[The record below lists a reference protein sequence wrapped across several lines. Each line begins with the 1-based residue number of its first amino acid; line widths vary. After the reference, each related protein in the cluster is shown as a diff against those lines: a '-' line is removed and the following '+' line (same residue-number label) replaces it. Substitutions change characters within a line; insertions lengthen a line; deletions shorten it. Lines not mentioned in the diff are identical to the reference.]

1 MKFLERVADN
11 QNTASLSH
19 QFRQKRFR
27 LFLSKLQSLPKP
39 ISILDIGGTLAF
51 WEHMGFSEEGVTITL
66 LNLQPQNVDKPGFIS
81 VTGDATQLPYADQS
95 FDMVFSNS
103 VIEHLYTKEQ
113 QQRMASEVQRVGK
126 HYFIQT
132 PNYWFPI
139 EPHWVFP
146 FFQYLPFRCRVFL
159 TQHFSLGHIAKQSS
173 LADAERQVK
182 EIRLLRK
189 REFQSLFPS
198 ALIYTERFLLM
209 GKSFVAMDCS
219 R

>member
-1 MKFLERVADN
+1 MKFIERVADN
-11 QNTASLSH
+11 QNKASLSH
-19 QFRQKRFR
+19 QFRQKRFG
-27 LFLSKLQSLPKP
+27 LFLSKISLLPRP

-51 WEHMGFSEEGVTITL
+51 WENMGFSEEGVTITL
-66 LNLQPQNVDKPGFIS
+66 LNLAEQEITKPGFVS
-81 VTGDATQLPYADQS
+81 VAGDATQLPYPDQS

-113 QQRMASEVQRVGK
+113 QQKMASEVQRVGK

-146 FFQYLPFRCRVFL
+146 FFQYFPFRVRVFL
-159 TQHFSLGHIAKQSS
+159 TQYFSLGHIPRQP
-173 LADAERQVK
+173 LYADAERQVK
-182 EIRLLRK
+182 EIRLLSK

-198 ALIYTERFLLM
+198 AVIYAEPFLWM
-209 GKSFVAMDCS
+209 EKSFVAMG
-219 R
+219 

>member
-19 QFRQKRFR
+19 QFRQKRFQ
-27 LFLSKLQSLPKP
+27 LFLSIIQSLPKP

-51 WEHMGFSEEGVTITL
+51 WENMGFSEEGVTITL
-66 LNLQPQNVDKPGFIS
+66 LNLHQQTVDKPGFIS
-81 VTGDATQLPYADQS
+81 VAGDATQLPYADQS

-146 FFQYLPFRCRVFL
+146 FFQYLPFRVRVFL
-159 TQHFSLGHIAKQSS
+159 TQHFSLGHIAQQP
-173 LADAERQVK
+173 LYADAVRQVK
-182 EIRLLRK
+182 EIRLLSK

-198 ALIYTERFLLM
+198 AAIYAEPFLWM
-209 GKSFVAMDCS
+209 EKSFVAIGC
-219 R
+219 

>member
-1 MKFLERVADN
+1 MKLLKRVADN
-11 QNTASLSH
+11 QDTASLSH

-27 LFLSKLQSLPKP
+27 LFLSKIQSLPKP
-39 ISILDIGGTLAF
+39 ISILDIGGTPAF
-51 WEHMGFSEEGVTITL
+51 WERMGFSEEGVTITL
-66 LNLQPQNVDKPGFIS
+66 LNLQQQTVNKSGFTS
-81 VTGDATQLPYADQS
+81 VVGDATQLPYADQS

-113 QQRMASEVQRVGK
+113 QQKMASEVQRVGK

-146 FFQYLPFRCRVFL
+146 FFQYLPFRVRVFL
-159 TQHFSLGHIAKQSS
+159 TQYFSLGHIPRQP
-173 LADAERQVK
+173 LYTDAVRQVK
-182 EIRLLRK
+182 EIRLLSK

-198 ALIYTERFLLM
+198 AVIYAEPFLWM
-209 GKSFVAMDCS
+209 EKSFVAMG
-219 R
+219 